1 VKENFCGSA
10 PSGMTARMSEET
22 ISAETGCILSCLS
35 CSPIRSIGG
44 TPPES
49 RSSVAWLSKAT
60 FNNFSICATSG
71 DDLLIVLSVPGG
83 FAEEID
89 W

>member
-1 VKENFCGSA
+1 MRN
-10 PSGMTARMSEET
+10 
-22 ISAETGCILSCLS
+22 
-35 CSPIRSIGG
+35 IGG

-60 FNNFSICATSG
+60 FNNFSICAISG